1 MSEHRDEEQ
10 KGQAKAACDS
20 YWTALTEEAEVTSIE
35 DIPLLGTVTKD
46 REVVLQ
52 RDALEK
58 AHLAELGAFA
68 PHMKVLDLGG
78 GAGRMAFWLCDK
90 VSEIW
95 VVEPCDALRQLG
107 EKLAKKAG
115 ISNIRF
121 VNEGIETFEC
131 DEQFDRV
138 LIMGVLNQL
147 PEDRVLALESRL
159 HRLLKPGGRLI
170 LKEPVSTDDETRW
183 DRRSEEDR
191 GGYEVCFRPRLYYTK
206 IYRSRFNLLK
216 REPTCAHLFPFFI
229 KGTNGAVE
237 ASKKGIGSLL
247 LEQLGPWMVKRDK
260 ELRAIEMWMRDSKL
274 ACLLAPVEVVQD
286 FYVFEPQIER
296 DAHHPSLSVVMIA
309 YNEIDC
315 LRGVT
320 EELEGALSGIDYE
333 IVIVDDGSGD
343 GTGALAD
350 ELAEGERVRA
360 IHQKNQGIGGALR
373 TGFDA
378 AIGDYVTWVPADG
391 QIAPESVLQLYRRRH
406 EAPMLTTV
414 YTDRADAWYRKVI
427 SQSLNCLIKLK
438 TGQTA
443 KSGGNYLFERGA
455 WTQYGPHDDE
465 TMMLSTAF
473 RQALRAAG
481 VKIVEV
487 EIAARARVA
496 GHSKVLN
503 WKAISRTFLGLLKM
517 GK

>member
-10 KGQAKAACDS
+10 KQMETVADQADV
-20 YWTALTEEAEVTSIE
+20 VT
-35 DIPLLGTVTKD
+35 
-46 REVVLQ
+46 
-52 RDALEK
+52 
-58 AHLAELGAFA
+58 
-68 PHMKVLDLGG
+68 
-78 GAGRMAFWLCDK
+78 
-90 VSEIW
+90 
-95 VVEPCDALRQLG
+95 
-107 EKLAKKAG
+107 
-115 ISNIRF
+115 
-121 VNEGIETFEC
+121 
-131 DEQFDRV
+131 
-138 LIMGVLNQL
+138 
-147 PEDRVLALESRL
+147 
-159 HRLLKPGGRLI
+159 
-170 LKEPVSTDDETRW
+170 
-183 DRRSEEDR
+183 
-191 GGYEVCFRPRLYYTK
+191 
-206 IYRSRFNLLK
+206 
-216 REPTCAHLFPFFI
+216 
-229 KGTNGAVE
+229 VE
-237 ASKKGIGSLL
+237 AK
-247 LEQLGPWMVKRDK
+247 
-260 ELRAIEMWMRDSKL
+260 
-274 ACLLAPVEVVQD
+274 VVS
-286 FYVFEPQIER
+286 
-296 DAHHPSLSVVMIA
+296 HHPSLTVVMIA

-443 KSGGNYLFERGA
+443 KSGGNYLFERSA
-455 WTQYGPHDDE
+455 WTQYGPHNDE